1 MANTRDNLVRTAMQ
15 LFAEKGYHST
25 SIADILTSAGVNS
38 GSLYYFFPGKQDLLV
53 AVLETYLQG
62 IHEMLLQP
70 AWEDVDDPVERVFAL
85 LASYRKLLVSSDFF
99 YGCPIGNLALELHEP
114 DPVVR
119 EKLEANFTA
128 WREAVAECIR
138 EAARQNDVSVDAGA
152 LATTVL
158 AVMEGGVMLSRTYR
172 DAALHDTTV
181 AQLRHLFERVG
192 LTETG

>member
-1 MANTRDNLVRTAMQ
+1 MANTKENLVLTAMQ

-38 GSLYYFFPGKQDLLV
+38 GSLYHFFPGKQDLLV
-53 AVLETYLQG
+53 AVLDAYLQG

-70 AWEDVDDPVERVFAL
+70 AWEGVEDPVERVFAL
-85 LASYRKLLVSSDFF
+85 LANYRELLVSSDYF

-128 WREAVAECIR
+128 WRNAVADCIR
-138 EAARQNDVSVDAGA
+138 EAGEQTGVSVDSDA

-158 AVMEGGVMLSRTYR
+158 AIMEGGVMLSRTYR

-181 AQLRHLFERVG
+181 AELRHLFERAG
-192 LTETG
+192 LTEAG